1 MKSLTLRRLRSIIL
15 AMLLAASVAAPTML
29 TRAQAQETRSG
40 HEFDYYSDDT
50 YSCLVGVFI
59 YCSDGSLSSWGRTSP
74 YSIVSDSGC

>member
-1 MKSLTLRRLRSIIL
+1 MKHRTLRRLRSIFL
-15 AMLLAASVAAPTML
+15 AVLLVVSVGAPSL
-29 TRAQAQETRSG
+29 LNRAQAQETKSG

-59 YCSDGSLSSWGRTSP
+59 YCNSGETISWGRTSP